1 MTRSVYTKCIYITR
15 RAVKP
20 LAALAFAIAAP
31 AQAEEIGACRF
42 DPATLSFA
50 GNPVDQATCLLQH
63 VGKSGVLSQ
72 QPLPEVIRQ
81 LLTDGSSPTPVQR
94 DTAIALLPQP
104 YGGYARQVQD
114 WPVSRTAEGLSAA
127 YFVIHD
133 TSQPFYGA
141 DPFPADV
148 DHDARVNSFASYVRP
163 NPVAHIFLNREGQIW
178 AGHDF
183 YDAWR
188 ATKLESFV
196 VGPRA
201 KGRFVHV
208 ETVQPRRF
216 SPGSTW
222 LGDTLAPEPGF
233 SAAQYRMLAALY
245 VYASARAGH
254 WLIPAQHATVD
265 GGIPEAHD
273 DPQNFELERFA
284 GELARIVNLPRSSP

>member
-1 MTRSVYTKCIYITR
+1 MRWISVIAIFL
-15 RAVKP
+15 AP
-20 LAALAFAIAAP
+20 LSVR
-31 AQAEEIGACRF
+31 AEEIGTCRF

-50 GNPVDQATCLLQH
+50 GSPLEQATCLLQH
-63 VGKSGVLSQ
+63 VGRSGVLSP
-72 QPLPEVIRQ
+72 QPLPEVIRK
-81 LLTDGSSPTPVQR
+81 LMVDGGAPTQAQR
-94 DTAIALLPQP
+94 DTAIAQLPQP
-104 YGGYARQVQD
+104 YGAYARQVED
-114 WPVSRTAEGLSAA
+114 WSISRTEEGLPAA

-148 DHDARVNSFASYVRP
+148 DHDARVNSFAGYARA
-163 NPVAHIFLNREGQIW
+163 NPVAHVFLNREGQIW

-183 YDAWR
+183 FNPWR
-188 ATKLESFV
+188 ATKLESFI

-201 KGRFVHV
+201 KGRFVHI

-216 SPGSTW
+216 APGSTW

-265 GGIPEAHD
+265 GGVPEAHD

-284 GELARIVNLPRSSP
+284 AELEKLVNPPQNRP